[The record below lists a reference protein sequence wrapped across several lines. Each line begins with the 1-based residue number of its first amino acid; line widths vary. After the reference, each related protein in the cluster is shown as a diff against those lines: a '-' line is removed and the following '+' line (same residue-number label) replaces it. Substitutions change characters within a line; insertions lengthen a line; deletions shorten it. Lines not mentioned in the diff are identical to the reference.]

1 MTALIALVRKDL
13 LLFLGD
19 RRAHLLSNAIYY
31 RDVSNEKN

>member
-1 MTALIALVRKDL
+1 MTHPSPA
-13 LLFLGD
+13 GD